1 MTNNRE
7 KYKRAFSVLHA
18 SQETDWE
25 AIMKTSRE
33 HNMRKAGT
41 KLILAAALVSLL
53 AITASAAGMRL
64 MQGWG
69 GNMEVLSRE
78 EGMEVH
84 VHTDNLT
91 EPVEIREG
99 RMWFVVNGENRDI
112 TDEISQTEAFT
123 YTFMDEQGIT
133 HYWVLGLNGEE
144 LENYG
149 YAEYLKTDT
158 WQAGYSARVNSNPD
172 GTTDAVWL
180 ERWKEENNCPW

>member
-1 MTNNRE
+1 MINNRE

-33 HNMRKAGT
+33 HNMKKAGT
-41 KLILAAALVSLL
+41 KLILAAALVCLL
-53 AITASAAGMRL
+53 ALTASAAGVRL

-78 EGMEVH
+78 EGSEVL

-99 RMWFVVNGENRDI
+99 RMWFVVNGEKLDI
-112 TDEISQTEAFT
+112 TDDISQTEAFT

-158 WQAGYSARVNSNPD
+158 WQAGYSARVNINPD

>member
-1 MTNNRE
+1 MNNNRE

-33 HNMRKAGT
+33 HNMKQAGT

-53 AITASAAGMRL
+53 ALTASAAGVRL

-78 EGMEVH
+78 GGSEVH

-91 EPVEIREG
+91 EPVEIQDG

-112 TDEISQTEAFT
+112 TDEVSQTEAFT

-149 YAEYLKTDT
+149 YAEYLKSDT